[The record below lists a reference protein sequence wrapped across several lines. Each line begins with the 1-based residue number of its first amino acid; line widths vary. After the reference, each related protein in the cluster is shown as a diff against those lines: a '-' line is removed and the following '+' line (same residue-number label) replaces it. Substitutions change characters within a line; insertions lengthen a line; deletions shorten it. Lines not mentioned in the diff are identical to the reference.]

1 MTALP
6 PPPPPIL
13 YGTQIRVGPS
23 VSTVLADCDFETY
36 SQAGFHWCGPTD
48 KKPLGHWVGPPGAAQ
63 GKKGLGVIGV
73 RAYAEHWSTEVLTF
87 KYDLKDG
94 HGKRTWKP
102 GQLGAEV
109 VNRHSDFPDCN
120 VTSGIY
126 IGRGTK
132 WGNPYGDKPG
142 PGVLYVVADRAAAV
156 AGYRKH
162 ILGRPDLLAQVRELI
177 GKQLVCSCAPR
188 QCHGEVLAELAGLP
202 WPLFDHFAQG
212 KLIEAHNAGFEQTI
226 WEQVCVPK
234 YGWPSVNPDQW
245 RCSAAKS
252 RAFGLPSALADVGE
266 ALNLPTKKD
275 AEGKRL
281 LKLFSWP
288 KDPTKKD
295 PRWRVLPSEEPADAA
310 KLDSY
315 CETDIETESQASARC
330 PDLPPNELAYW
341 LADQRINRRGIGVD
355 MGAVR
360 DCMAVVNEVLAA
372 YDDEMFKLIGLR
384 TSQAK
389 ALVEWLASNGVRG
402 SDGRPVK
409 SLAAEELEFLYE
421 QRDQYP
427 HPVGRVLEIRGL
439 TASASVK
446 KVFAMANHASRDAR
460 LCDLFIYHGARTGRD
475 THADVQ
481 PGNLPKAGPNLRW
494 CEDMGCRRPYGHH
507 MDECP
512 WCGASSAF
520 SSESSP
526 VEGDK
531 GWCFEGVDHVLEIL
545 QMRSMHAL
553 EHFFGDAL
561 LCVSGVVRS
570 LLVAREGHRLIC
582 SDYSSIEAV
591 VSAVLTGEEW
601 RVEAFRRR
609 EDIYLHGAAG
619 VTGRTYEW
627 YMANGGKKHPDRQ
640 KIGKPAELGLG
651 FGGFSGALFAF
662 GFEGEKKEADRTW
675 MAWRA
680 ASPAF
685 EEMWGGQYRGVPW
698 DIERREYFGL
708 EGCAVQA
715 VLSPGQMFFYRGVT
729 YQVIDDVLYCTL
741 LSGRRMAYHQ
751 PRLWYGAKRD
761 GWVECYS
768 LTYMTWNT
776 NAKMGPRG
784 WVRMETYGGR
794 LFENCIAEGT
804 LVLTERGWVP
814 IESVLVTDRVHDG
827 VEFVNQKGSLYKGV
841 QGCMPIDGVLMTPDH
856 RVLTD
861 DGWKEAS
868 QFPRPY
874 RPQIRNADRSRTFA
888 QRWKEVAMVLRVRV
902 WAGLRKTRPG
912 GHQDAQQGTAGELR
926 MQDQGTDLQGYYS
939 ARDERAPSVRGMA
952 LDAGSMP
959 VTLTS
964 SLGELRRAWDS
975 CVRAMATE
983 LSELLGRHGAGVPA
997 RLRNRS
1003 TRQQR
1008 ELFSRELPLGNLHD
1022 AGQQSAQ
1029 ECPDQHPGRS
1039 SDRRPGVEALQD
1051 RKNHL
1056 ALPDSQQLAGG
1067 QTFDS
1072 CGLPQSR
1079 VYDLLN
1085 CGPRQRFVVL
1095 GASGPFIVHNCV
1107 QATARDIMAHAVVK
1121 LEAAGY
1127 PVVLR
1132 VHDEVAAEVPN
1143 GFGSLEEFERILT
1156 DLPDWAKGW
1165 PIRAAGWEGIR
1176 YHKD

>member
-1 MTALP
+1 MIALP

-13 YGTQIRVGPS
+13 YGTQIRVGPG

-102 GQLGAEV
+102 GM
-109 VNRHSDFPDCN
+109 P
-120 VTSGIY
+120 
-126 IGRGTK
+126 
-132 WGNPYGDKPG
+132 NP
-142 PGVLYVVADRAAAV
+142 
-156 AGYRKH
+156 
-162 ILGRPDLLAQVRELI
+162 Q
-177 GKQLVCSCAPR
+177 
-188 QCHGEVLAELAGLP
+188 
-202 WPLFDHFAQG
+202 PLFDHFAQG
-212 KLIEAHNAGFEQTI
+212 KLCEAHNAGFEQTI

-234 YGWPSVNPDQW
+234 YGWPAVDPSLW

-252 RAFGLPSALADVGE
+252 RAFGLPSALADVGQ
-266 ALNLPTKKD
+266 ALNLPTQKD

-295 PRWRVLPSEEPADAA
+295 PRWRVLPAEEPIDAA

-355 MGAVR
+355 MDAVR
-360 DCMAVVNEVLAA
+360 DCMFVVNEVLAA
-372 YDDEMFKLIGLR
+372 YDEEMFKLIGLR

-389 ALVEWLASNGVRG
+389 ALVEWLASNDVRG

-481 PGNLPKAGPNLRW
+481 PGNLPKAGPELRW
-494 CEDMGCRRPYGHH
+494 CEDMGCRRPYAHH

-520 SSESSP
+520 SSEASP
-526 VEGDK
+526 VEGDR

-570 LLVAREGHRLIC
+570 LLVAHEGHRLIC

-619 VTGRTYEW
+619 VTGKSYEW

-708 EGCAVQA
+708 EGCAVRA
-715 VLSPGQMFFYRGVT
+715 VLSPGQMFFYRGIT

-794 LFENCIAEGT
+794 LFEN
-804 LVLTERGWVP
+804 V
-814 IESVLVTDRVHDG
+814 
-827 VEFVNQKGSLYKGV
+827 
-841 QGCMPIDGVLMTPDH
+841 
-856 RVLTD
+856 
-861 DGWKEAS
+861 
-868 QFPRPY
+868 
-874 RPQIRNADRSRTFA
+874 
-888 QRWKEVAMVLRVRV
+888 
-902 WAGLRKTRPG
+902 
-912 GHQDAQQGTAGELR
+912 
-926 MQDQGTDLQGYYS
+926 
-939 ARDERAPSVRGMA
+939 
-952 LDAGSMP
+952 
-959 VTLTS
+959 
-964 SLGELRRAWDS
+964 
-975 CVRAMATE
+975 
-983 LSELLGRHGAGVPA
+983 
-997 RLRNRS
+997 
-1003 TRQQR
+1003 
-1008 ELFSRELPLGNLHD
+1008 
-1022 AGQQSAQ
+1022 
-1029 ECPDQHPGRS
+1029 
-1039 SDRRPGVEALQD
+1039 
-1051 RKNHL
+1051 
-1056 ALPDSQQLAGG
+1056 
-1067 QTFDS
+1067 
-1072 CGLPQSR
+1072 
-1079 VYDLLN
+1079 
-1085 CGPRQRFVVL
+1085 
-1095 GASGPFIVHNCV
+1095 V
-1107 QATARDIMAHAVVK
+1107 QATARDIMAHAVVN

-1132 VHDEVAAEVPN
+1132 VHDEVAAEVLN

-1165 PIRAAGWEGIR
+1165 PIRAAGWVNKR